1 MNSRQELLAFLE
13 ELLADLKQKK
23 AGLRKTDLVEEVI
36 GILSKTED
44 EAVIRQ
50 QLLRLDELV
59 KQTEPE
65 DGEGRGQ
72 EEYWELAAVI
82 QSAHKESVM
91 MERRFLNGGE
101 PLCREAERSLQELE
115 QVSAAYQDLISTER
129 LRRRT
134 GMIKERYV
142 REARGRQE
150 QLAKDVSEEY
160 EHAVGKVQNMILYS
174 KDDGLR
180 LSQKEL
186 YETHG
191 SSHDTFLANCA
202 RTEQDGDL
210 TGGAFEALA
219 DSIGKK
225 AQRVLKR
232 KTCLMA
238 LILILTIAGW
248 AGGIGTMAYQVNQAV
263 EQSVSE
269 SDVVSSSVEKLGAAG
284 TVIQFAAGE
293 DTLEEMDREFG
304 DSASEAI
311 YELMKYILKVMGIVI
326 LCFYIILIPVLLWAR
341 KKSCIKAL
349 EKAVHRE
356 VEGFLQKGMLQDRL
370 REAAHETVLR
380 VEAMYAKEYQD
391 LYDRI
396 LENAGMEN
404 GPDSK
409 NRTLGA
415 RWRQMK
421 KYYISDRE
429 ER

>member
-311 YELMKYILKVMGIVI
+311 YELMKYILKVM
-326 LCFYIILIPVLLWAR
+326 A
-341 KKSCIKAL
+341 
-349 EKAVHRE
+349 
-356 VEGFLQKGMLQDRL
+356 EGHKR
-370 REAAHETVLR
+370 
-380 VEAMYAKEYQD
+380 
-391 LYDRI
+391 
-396 LENAGMEN
+396 
-404 GPDSK
+404 
-409 NRTLGA
+409 
-415 RWRQMK
+415 
-421 KYYISDRE
+421 
-429 ER
+429 